1 MVARSYWPSLVYYYL
16 LIILVP
22 ANKVENIEYFSTLLG
37 LIFIEITRGPLQ
49 LEGKFFL
56 KNFEVKL
63 AAGASKFRPKTDI
76 AIVIQATFKHTVVRN
91 EPAKYH
97 KF

>member
-1 MVARSYWPSLVYYYL
+1 MWKVDWLSSLKLEVVVL
-16 LIILVP
+16 LRHQIRTSKL
-22 ANKVENIEYFSTLLG
+22 NI
-37 LIFIEITRGPLQ
+37 
-49 LEGKFFL
+49 FL

-63 AAGASKFRPKTDI
+63 AAAASKFRPKTDI
-76 AIVIQATFKHTVVRN
+76 AIGVQATYKHSVVHN